1 MGNYYRVWDRPELK
15 QVWTSLIK
23 NPQTVPASDLVW
35 LDVAPPGTKQA
46 DGITYIADYA
56 GPVQPLAFTT
66 DLPATPLPDQYR
78 LNNENLPV
86 QTVAVTGGVPPY
98 SYQWRRGT
106 GQNIG
111 TNSPTLDQTVDATFP
126 AAGNYSI
133 SCVVTDSA
141 TPTPNTITSNARA
154 ISIYALP
161 SFTTQPPTTLSVAA
175 GAAIRIATAASN
187 GKAPRTYTWLKDGAP
202 ITNPDPS
209 EGPSIFKKAAAVAGD
224 AGSYVAR
231 ATDANGKIVNSSACV
246 VTIT

>member
-66 DLPATPLPDQYR
+66 DLLATPLPYQYR
-78 LNNENLPV
+78 LNSENLPV
-86 QTVAVTGGVPPY
+86 QNVAVKGGVPPY
-98 SYQWRRGT
+98 AYQWRRGT

-111 TNSPTLDQTVDATFP
+111 TNSPTLDQAVDATFP
-126 AAGNYSI
+126 ANGNYSI

-141 TPTPNTITSNARA
+141 TPAPNTITSNARA
-154 ISIYALP
+154 ISIYNLP
-161 SFTTQPPTTLSVAA
+161 AFATQPPTTLSVAA
-175 GAAIRIATAASN
+175 GAALTINTAPAATS
-187 GKAPRTYTWLKDGAP
+187 KPPRTYKWFKDGVEVPGQTAAVF
-202 ITNPDPS
+202 S
-209 EGPSIFKKAAAVAGD
+209 KAAAVAGD
-224 AGSYVAR
+224 AGSYTCRV
-231 ATDANGKIVNSSACV
+231 TDANGKTATSTACA